1 MSRQPSDRGVAP
13 TVNIT
18 FIAMLT
24 LFRKKTTPKQLI
36 YTCQTL
42 CMAKFVKCLVKAEYE
57 LVGGEK
63 SWEVIFNEYLTLSGD
78 ESISQLLSL
87 LKSIAILSNRIQ
99 LIEIIVQQMAIKP
112 IPELAQQL
120 RNMGFRFQYTDDLEN
135 DLKKTVNQAKQYL
148 LKLQQDQKELEDLRK
163 SDGKAAT
170 EQDYEMQYSA
180 IEQFK
185 GVPID
190 PETYMVARY
199 AADVSRMKQQYQ
211 PTQN

>member
-1 MSRQPSDRGVAP
+1 
-13 TVNIT
+13 
-18 FIAMLT
+18 
-24 LFRKKTTPKQLI
+24 
-36 YTCQTL
+36 
-42 CMAKFVKCLVKAEYE
+42 MAKFVKCLVKAEYE
-57 LVGGEK
+57 LVGGEQA
-63 SWEVIFNEYLTLSGD
+63 WETIFNEYLTLSGD
-78 ESISQLLSL
+78 ESVSQLLSL

-99 LIEIIVQQMAIKP
+99 LIEIIVNQLAIKP
-112 IPELAQQL
+112 IPQL
-120 RNMGFRFQYTDDLEN
+120 IEQLQAMGFRFQYADDLEN

-190 PETYMVARY
+190 PNTYTVARY
-199 AADVSRMKQQYQ
+199 VADINRMKLQAQQL
-211 PTQN
+211 NGNR

>member
-1 MSRQPSDRGVAP
+1 
-13 TVNIT
+13 
-18 FIAMLT
+18 
-24 LFRKKTTPKQLI
+24 
-36 YTCQTL
+36 
-42 CMAKFVKCLVKAEYE
+42 MAKFVKCLVAGQYE
-57 LVGGEK
+57 LIGGEQA
-63 SWEVIFNEYLTLSGD
+63 WEAIFNEYLTLSGD

-87 LKSIAILSNRIQ
+87 LKSIAILTNRLQ

-112 IPELAQQL
+112 VRELADQL
-120 RNMGFRFQYTDDLEN
+120 RNMGFRFQYDTDLEN

-185 GVPID
+185 GVAID
-190 PETYMVARY
+190 PEVYTVARY
-199 AADVSRMKQQYQ
+199 VADVNRMKLQSQAYGGR
-211 PTQN
+211 